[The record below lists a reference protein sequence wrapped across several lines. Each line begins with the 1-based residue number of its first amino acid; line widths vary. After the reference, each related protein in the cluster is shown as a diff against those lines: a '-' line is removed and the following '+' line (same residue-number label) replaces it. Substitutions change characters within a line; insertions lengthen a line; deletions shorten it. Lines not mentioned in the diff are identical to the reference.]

1 MRPVIGV
8 ILGMAF
14 GLAQLFLL
22 IYAVRSL
29 STQRLKIWP
38 FAVQFF
44 CPIFGLL
51 LCALL
56 RTSQLLPCAVTM
68 SAVLIVGAVV
78 KFVQYRLGETKR
90 KKD

>member
-14 GLAQLFLL
+14 GLVQLFLL

-44 CPIFGLL
+44 CPFFGLG

-56 RTSQLLPCAVTM
+56 QTSQLLPCAVTI
-68 SAVLIVGAVV
+68 STVLIVGAMVC
-78 KFVQYRLGETKR
+78 FVRYRLRETNR

>member
-14 GLAQLFLL
+14 GLVQLVLL

-44 CPIFGLL
+44 CPFFGLG

-56 RTSQLLPCAVTM
+56 QASQLLPRAVTI
-68 SAVLIVGAVV
+68 STVLIIGAVV
-78 KFVQYRLGETKR
+78 YFVRYRLRETNR
-90 KKD
+90 KED